1 MSGAG
6 TFLIETPG
14 QLRAIADPLRQR
26 LLQAFAEPKPIR
38 RAAAELGESPTKLY
52 RHVDQLLAA
61 GLIRVAREERRR
73 AVTERHFQTV
83 AARFE
88 VMPGAIGDSARVAD
102 RRAAIAR
109 ANLAE
114 LLDGAAPAA
123 GTLRIARTSARLT
136 TAAMEQLEAAFA
148 RLLEDLSDP
157 SAPEVDLLLFSA
169 RRSEPEVSGSG
180 S

>member
-61 GLIRVAREERRR
+61 GLIRVA
-73 AVTERHFQTV
+73 RHFQTV

>member
-102 RRAAIAR
+102 RRAAIA
-109 ANLAE
+109 
-114 LLDGAAPAA
+114 AA

-136 TAAMEQLEAAFA
+136 SAAMEQLEAAFA